1 MTHFGDKTAMNGRLS
16 RLLTALGVLCTLLL
30 PDMAARAKDSAA
42 DTANIGKTP
51 VHVEL
56 PRSGIS
62 AQELAL
68 IVNTR
73 DPLSV
78 VIADYYQQKRNIP
91 KKNVIRVQFT
101 PGKRVLSRV
110 EFSALRE
117 QVVAAIPEGIQA
129 YALAWKAPYRVECM
143 SMTSAFAFGFDQAW
157 CAQGCKKTRASPY
170 YNSPSNRPYAELGVR
185 PAMMLASESF
195 DQAKKLIDRG
205 VRADGRMSRG
215 KVYLLETSDANRSV
229 RKVFYPH
236 VERLFGQVLP
246 VIVEQSDAIRYKTQL
261 MFYFTGKTTVDGIA
275 TNHYLPGAMAD
286 HLTSTGGQL
295 TGGSQMSVLRW
306 LEAGATGSYGTVVE
320 PCNFLQKFP
329 NPVLAIHYY
338 LQGNTLLE
346 AYWKSVAMPGQGVF
360 VGEPLAQPYRAYQ
373 LSRLHEQWLVR
384 SPLLRQGDYRVLS
397 ASEAAGPYREA
408 IARVSVFPM
417 QPGILLPEP
426 VRAYYRIE
434 KLGGISTLAAGMSGN
449 PPLEQAKKLEA
460 NR

>member
-1 MTHFGDKTAMNGRLS
+1 MNDQFS
-16 RLLTALGVLCTLLL
+16 RLLPALGILCTLLL
-30 PDMAARAKDSAA
+30 SAVAASATDSVV
-42 DTANIGKTP
+42 DTANIGKSP

-78 VIADYYQQKRNIP
+78 VVADYYQQERNIP
-91 KKNVIRVQFT
+91 KENVIRVKFA

-110 EFSALRE
+110 EFAALRE
-117 QVVAAIPEGIQA
+117 QVAAAIPEGIQA
-129 YALAWKAPYRVECM
+129 YALAWKMPYRVECM
-143 SMTSAFAFGFDQAW
+143 SMTSAFAFGFDPAW
-157 CAQGCKKTRASPY
+157 CARGCKTTRASPY
-170 YNSPSNRPYAELGVR
+170 YNSPSTRPYTELGVR
-185 PAMMLASESF
+185 PAMMLAAESF

-205 VRADGRMSRG
+205 VRADGRMPRG

-236 VERLFGQVLP
+236 VERMFGQVLP
-246 VIVEQSDAIRYKTQL
+246 VMIEQSDAIRYKTQL
-261 MFYFTGKTTVDGIA
+261 MFYFTGKTIVEDIA

-397 ASEAAGPYREA
+397 ASEAAGPYREV

-426 VRAYYRIE
+426 VQAYYRIE
-434 KLGGISTLAAGMSGN
+434 ALGGASAPVEGAGGSRSLGQPN
-449 PPLEQAKKLEA
+449 KLEA
-460 NR
+460 KR